1 MNSLILHIW
10 IALALDFLIGDP
22 RWVPHPV
29 RIIGRTAQ
37 MLEGPV
43 RGMLR
48 NQRLAGI
55 VVAGI
60 VIGGTGLTTWAL
72 LTITRNVFPLLG
84 DLVAIGILYATLA
97 AKDLSAHSCAVL
109 DTLEADD
116 LPQARHAVAR
126 MVGRDTEQLE
136 EPAIVQ
142 AAVESVA
149 ENTVDGVLAP
159 LFFAV
164 LFGPVGAMVYKAVNT
179 LDSIFGYKNKRY
191 LRFGWASARIDDA
204 TNYIPAR
211 LSVLFISLAAF
222 LSGGRASRALR
233 VGFRDARKH
242 RSPNAGYPEAAFA
255 GALGVQLGGPQI
267 RNGRPDPVPWLGD
280 PIDPLGREEI
290 RKANTLMFAAT
301 MVAVLLMSGT
311 RTLLEAALT

>member
-1 MNSLILHIW
+1 MNSLVLHIW

-22 RWVPHPV
+22 RWLPHPV

-37 MLEGPV
+37 MLEGPA
-43 RGMLR
+43 RGMLH

-55 VVAGI
+55 VVAGV
-60 VIGGTGLTTWAL
+60 VIGGTGLATWGL
-72 LTITRNVFPLLG
+72 LTIARNVFPLLG
-84 DLVAIGILYATLA
+84 DLVAIGILYLTLA
-97 AKDLSAHSCAVL
+97 AKDLAVHSRAVL
-109 DTLEADD
+109 CALEADD
-116 LPQARHAVAR
+116 LPQARLAVAR
-126 MVGRDTEQLE
+126 MVGRDTEQLD

-179 LDSIFGYKNKRY
+179 LDSIFGYKNKSY

-204 TNYIPAR
+204 ANYIPAR

-222 LSGGRASRALR
+222 FSGGRASRALR
-233 VGFRDARKH
+233 VGLRDARKH

-255 GALGVQLGGPQI
+255 GALGVQLGGPLI
-267 RNGRPDPVPWLGD
+267 RKGRPDPTPRLGD

-290 RKANTLMFAAT
+290 SNANTLMFAAT
-301 MVAVLLMSGT
+301 IVAALFMSGT